1 MRNELG
7 RLLQRRRRI
16 IICKSYFSF
25 SHLATLFASKSISV
39 INLLNKKWYLGMS
52 ILKGRDEVAEK
63 GFGCRLTSSSKLSFL
78 WSLEGPEKFLWSR
91 RPRLQRHF
99 RLKPTN
105 ESDHGRFR
113 VFLAF
118 FIEIL
123 PAKGDQTPNLGVQF
137 SPLMVI
143 IACHAREQPQLS
155 CRYHRRRSQCE
166 LSQKLSWTRQ
176 LGKNPKRK

>member
-1 MRNELG
+1 MYLRSSG
-7 RLLQRRRRI
+7 IRRF
-16 IICKSYFSF
+16 CFGEWSLSSGYSYEWD
-25 SHLATLFASKSISV
+25 LFLKVGEMGPEEASK
-39 INLLNKKWYLGMS
+39 LLVQTE
-52 ILKGRDEVAEK
+52 I
-63 GFGCRLTSSSKLSFL
+63 
-78 WSLEGPEKFLWSR
+78 GPSLWSR

-113 VFLAF
+113 VFLAL

-123 PAKGDQTPNLGVQF
+123 SAKGDQTPNLGVQF

-166 LSQKLSWTRQ
+166 LSKKLSWTRQ
-176 LGKNPKRK
+176 LGKNPKRKEKKE